1 MSFVAVRIPRVLR
14 VSRSLRCKVL
24 PVLRSGSKIVL
35 PTTSCLAYSVL
46 SPSSPLYS
54 RFLSQNGTIPE
65 EKKIVCPLHSYHE
78 SIHSQIEK
86 MKEQIRPKSIIELF
100 VIGLKKIGNCFQLLL
115 RAAVHL
121 VIFAPVM
128 MTSWFLFFP
137 KLRQPWYHF
146 LMISLQVCGATF
158 VKLGQW
164 AATRPDILPLD
175 MCRELSTLYSTTRR
189 IDFAK
194 MKKTIEKELGQK
206 LEDVFDEID
215 LTPLGSGCIAQVYRA
230 RLKNSNEWVVLKV
243 KRPHIDAYFKS
254 DLQLLSFLA
263 KCLATIPCMQ
273 YMKLEESM
281 SIFTKM
287 MDQQLDFRIEAVNL
301 IHFRENFKDDD
312 QFVFPDPYLNLTTP
326 HLLVESFEE
335 GIPLPVLME
344 HSSSKNQEIAYLGF
358 MGFLHMLLVDNFLH
372 ADLHPGNILVRE
384 SVPCR
389 IPLQKSICHRSFRF
403 RESHSQLVFLDTGLV
418 NELEESQKR
427 NFVDIFIALAQ
438 GDGYEAGRLLIER
451 APQPSPPVIDPEGFM
466 RDIGELVDENMEDGV
481 FNLANLEIASVH
493 RIESVIARR

>member
-1 MSFVAVRIPRVLR
+1 MF
-14 VSRSLRCKVL
+14 C
-24 PVLRSGSKIVL
+24 SGNKIIL
-35 PTTSCLAYSVL
+35 PTTASLAFSVL
-46 SPSSPLYS
+46 SPASPVYS
-54 RFLSQNGTIPE
+54 RFLNKEGAIFE

-86 MKEQIRPKSIIELF
+86 MKEKARPKSIIELF
-100 VIGLKKIGNCFQLLL
+100 VIAFEKIGSCFQLVL
-115 RAAVHL
+115 RAVFHL
-121 VIFAPVM
+121 AIFAPVA

-137 KLRQPWYHF
+137 KLRLPWYHF

-175 MCRELSTLYSTTRR
+175 MCRELSTLYSTTRC
-189 IDFAK
+189 IEFPK
-194 MKKTIEKELGQK
+194 MKKIIERELGQK

-230 RLKNSNEWVVLKV
+230 RLKNSNDWVVLKV
-243 KRPHIDAYFKS
+243 KRPHIDAYFES
-254 DLQLLSFLA
+254 DLQLLSLLSS
-263 KCLATIPCMQ
+263 CLGTIPCMQ
-273 YMKLEESM
+273 YMKLQESIA
-281 SIFTKM
+281 IFTKM
-287 MDQQLDFRIEAVNL
+287 MYQQLDFRIEAVNL

-326 HLLVESFEE
+326 HLLVESYEA
-335 GIPLPVLME
+335 GTPLPVLME
-344 HSSSKNQEIAYLGF
+344 HSSSKNAEIAYLGF

-389 IPLQKSICHRSFRF
+389 IPLKKSICHRSFRF

-438 GDGYEAGRLLIER
+438 GNGYEAGRLLVER

-481 FNLANLEIASVH
+481 FNLANLEIANVDYFLTG
-493 RIESVIARR
+493 